1 MEKNFRPTFFYFA
14 KPFFITLFLCG
25 TYAAVLASTGLYRL
39 LFTFSDWFSIS
50 LLLFAVGLLTAFVWT
65 FGRFAAPLFYQRK
78 VKLHREE
85 VRAGRVCVYHGGLGV
100 GKTLSMTYDGI
111 LLAETAE
118 ADLRLRELQYQA
130 MEAAGEHFESLDAW
144 FLRVIV
150 RETVEAID
158 RLPGWIP
165 LLLSNY
171 GIERADGK
179 RSAELSAKFF
189 TQERR
194 APENAVLLYD
204 EAADDFDNKR
214 VNARAESDLARE
226 NAVVNET
233 FSKLRQL
240 YNAYMTLGEQDAQE
254 LYIGLRRVV
263 TCNRYLLQLDRVCE
277 PVRLLRRYD
286 KLAAKVLKHDYC
298 PYRTLKILRKLDSR
312 IRRIGFFRI
321 AYRDDGNT
329 QQGEKGVQRGYYV
342 LPKLL
347 DFRYETRAYVFDNA
361 ALDRRIDLKVC
372 ESLYKDRKAET

>member
-1 MEKNFRPTFFYFA
+1 MDKNFRPTFWYFT
-14 KPFFITLFLCG
+14 KPFFVTLLLCVVYG
-25 TYAAVLASTGLYRL
+25 LILALTGLYSRL
-39 LFTFSDWFSIS
+39 FAFSDLLSI
-50 LLLFAVGLLTAFVWT
+50 LLLLLAVALLTAFAWS
-65 FGRFAAPLFYQRK
+65 FGCFAVPLFYLHK
-78 VKLHREE
+78 VKQHREE
-85 VRAGRVCVYHGGLGV
+85 VQTGRVCVYHGGLGV

-118 ADLRLRELQYQA
+118 ADLRLRELRYRA
-130 MEAAGEHFESLDAW
+130 MEAAGEHFDSLDAW

-150 RETVEAID
+150 RETVETID
-158 RLPGWIP
+158 RLPEWIP

-179 RSAELSAKFF
+179 RSAELSAEFF
-189 TQERR
+189 TQEKR
-194 APENAVLLYD
+194 APENVVLLFD
-204 EAADDFDNKR
+204 EAADSFDNKR
-214 VNARAESDLARE
+214 VNAKAESRLAAE

-240 YNAYMTLGEQDAQE
+240 YNAYLTLGEQDAQE

-277 PVRLLRRYD
+277 PLRLIRRYE
-286 KLAAKVLKHDYC
+286 KLTVKVLEQGFC
-298 PYRTLKILRKLDSR
+298 SYRNLKTLRKLDTR
-312 IRRIGFFRI
+312 IRKIGFFRI

-329 QQGEKGVQRGYYV
+329 QQGEKGVCYGYYV

-347 DFRYETRAYVFDNA
+347 DFNYESRAYVFDNA

-372 ESLYKDRKAET
+372 ESLYKDRNPNG